1 MKPWLHKL
9 EIITDKSIPWLVLL
23 LLGVIVAELGFHE
36 RAAPYRAYLDTID
49 YVVIAVFVVDLAFKY
64 NRVRRV
70 PKFIRLYWL
79 DILVVF
85 PFFLV
90 FRLIENFLV
99 LLLSTETIV
108 ETQRIAHVGVEIEK
122 ETSKLIREA
131 ENVGKVSRSR
141 AILLL
146 SERVPQLRAILRAP
160 RLLKI
165 LPFYEKPRHHNQF
178 LNIAKPSKRSKQR
191 KRSYR

>member
-1 MKPWLHKL
+1 MKPWLHNL
-9 EIITDKSIPWLVLL
+9 ELGIDKSIPWLVLL
-23 LLGVIVAELGFHE
+23 LLVVIVAELGFHE
-36 RAAPYRAYLDTID
+36 QAAPYKTYLDTID
-49 YVVIAVFVVDLAFKY
+49 YFVIAVFVVDLAFKY

-99 LLLSTETIV
+99 LLLSTETVV
-108 ETQRIAHVGVEIEK
+108 ETQRIAHIGVEIEK

-131 ENVGKVSRSR
+131 ENVGKISRSR
-141 AILLL
+141 AVLLL

-165 LPFYEKPRHHNQF
+165 LPFYEKPRHPDYFPKHSKKKQAKKKK
-178 LNIAKPSKRSKQR
+178 LNR
-191 KRSYR
+191 